1 MSLSRRLPLDEHLT
15 VLQLL
20 CPDLGVF
27 AVSLVTVILCN
38 KLVKNR
44 ETVSAANITSVSQLL
59 LGSCLASGWLVL
71 VSGWLMLNADEGR
84 SQKVPLHC
92 STLPIWSLWKRNGME
107 ASPQRAR
114 ESPSAKKPPLTA
126 GNKIIIITLSQ
137 DNVRKR
143 LNVQFNCLTFSRT
156 VSFKYTWHL

>member
-1 MSLSRRLPLDEHLT
+1 MSQVIRWSNRTGADGLIYKTGGMFTRAALINTLVHAKKRNPPVSLSRRLPLDEHLM
-15 VLQLL
+15 VLRLL

-59 LGSCLASGWLVL
+59 LGYCLASGWLVL

-114 ESPSAKKPPLTA
+114 ESPSAK
-126 GNKIIIITLSQ
+126 N
-137 DNVRKR
+137 
-143 LNVQFNCLTFSRT
+143 
-156 VSFKYTWHL
+156 HL